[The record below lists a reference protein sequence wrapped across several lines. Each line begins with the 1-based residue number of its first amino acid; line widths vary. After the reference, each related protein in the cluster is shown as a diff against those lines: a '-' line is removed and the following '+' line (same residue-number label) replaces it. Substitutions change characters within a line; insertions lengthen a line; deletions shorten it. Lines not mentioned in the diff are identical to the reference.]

1 MPICNKYVYR
11 SRISEAKFR
20 QILRLFCLDLTA
32 VQIAELSGVSRNSI
46 NKYLT
51 AIRGRIAEFC
61 EQESPFNGQIEVDES
76 LFGARRVKGKR
87 GRGAYG
93 KVLVF
98 GLYKRNGRV
107 YTEIVPD
114 ASKKTLQAIIR
125 GKVALDSVIHS
136 DGWRGYNG
144 LVDLGYAKHLR
155 VDHASNEFVTSSSH
169 INGIEGFWGFAKT
182 RLVKCRG
189 MHPTTFYLHLKESE
203 FRFNYRKENIYP
215 KLLSLI
221 RNRPLKLS

>member
-1 MPICNKYVYR
+1 M
-11 SRISEAKFR
+11 
-20 QILRLFCLDLTA
+20 
-32 VQIAELSGVSRNSI
+32 
-46 NKYLT
+46 
-51 AIRGRIAEFC
+51 
-61 EQESPFNGQIEVDES
+61 EVDES

-98 GLYKRNGRV
+98 GLYKRNGKV
-107 YTEIVPD
+107 YTEVVPN

-125 GKVALDSVIHS
+125 GKVALESVIHS

-155 VDHASNEFVTSSSH
+155 VDHGRNEFATSTSH

-189 MHPTTFYLHLKESE
+189 MHPATFYLHLKESE
-203 FRFNYRKENIYP
+203 FRFNYRKEHIYP

-221 RNRPLKLS
+221 RNSPLKLS